1 MAGMRLAAVKGGVRV
16 ELLLLFWLGCGIASM
31 FIASSKGRSGCGW
44 AILGFLLGPI
54 GLLGAALASPD
65 ARQQERAELQS
76 GRSKKCP
83 YCGETVKREAIKCR
97 HCGEQLPPNEPKGV
111 FGW

>member
-1 MAGMRLAAVKGGVRV
+1 MAEVALAAVKGLGM
-16 ELLLLFWLGCGIASM
+16 ELLLLIWLGCGVAAM

-54 GLLGAALASPD
+54 GLLGAAMIGRDSQ
-65 ARQQERAELQS
+65 QQERADLQS
-76 GRSKKCP
+76 GRSRPCP

-97 HCGEQLPPNEPKGV
+97 FCGEDLPPAPRGI
-111 FGW
+111 FG